1 LTKRTLLCCFG
12 IAALVCSGSLKAQK
26 DAASIEGRVVDASGA
41 AVAAASVTATNVDTS
56 LTYRAQSS
64 ASGEWAISPVRI
76 GTYRIQISA
85 RGFKAAVEGPLTLDV
100 QQRQRIDVTLQPGAV
115 TESVE
120 VQGTLAVNPDG
131 QLRAGTGGR

>member
-1 LTKRTLLCCFG
+1 MTKRMLLCCFG

-26 DAASIEGRVVDASGA
+26 DAASIEGRVVDTSGA

-64 ASGEWAISPVRI
+64 AGGEWAISPVRI

-85 RGFKAAVEGPLTLDV
+85 RGFKAAVEGPILS
-100 QQRQRIDVTLQPGAV
+100 A
-115 TESVE
+115 
-120 VQGTLAVNPDG
+120 
-131 QLRAGTGGR
+131 